1 MMDKSS
7 EAFRTI
13 TEVAE
18 NLDLPQHVLRF
29 WETRF
34 TQIKPLKRAGGRRY
48 YRPEDVQLITAIRR
62 LLYDEGFTI
71 RGVQRLLREKGAK
84 AITAGAVAT
93 PSLGHGAHN
102 PAGSAGAQ
110 ADEAQIDS
118 AGELLHVPNGGELR
132 HGANGSRQEYAVGS
146 VSQRPQVD
154 RLALQSVLE
163 ELSECQRILDGV
175 LHPRS

>member
-1 MMDKSS
+1 MDKSS

-18 NLDLPQHVLRF
+18 TLDVPQHVLRF

-34 TQIKPLKRAGGRRY
+34 SQIKPLKRAGGRRY

-84 AITAGAVAT
+84 AIGAG
-93 PSLGHGAHN
+93 G
-102 PAGSAGAQ
+102 GSASALGRS
-110 ADEAQIDS
+110 DPEAFGRGGEGTNDDRIDS
-118 AGELLHVPNGGELR
+118 AEELLRAANDAEVHR
-132 HGANGSRQEYAVGS
+132 SANGSRPEYDPAS
-146 VSQRPQVD
+146 VRQPPQLD
-154 RLALQSVLE
+154 RRALESVLN
-163 ELSECQRILDGV
+163 ELSECRRILDGV
-175 LHPRS
+175 LHRHS

>member
-1 MMDKSS
+1 MDKSS

-13 TEVAE
+13 TEVAG

-84 AITAGAVAT
+84 AIIAGAVPAFSMANEDT
-93 PSLGHGAHN
+93 RS
-102 PAGSAGAQ
+102 AGSAAAQ
-110 ADEAQIDS
+110 AGAEQINS
-118 AGELLHVPNGGELR
+118 ADELLHAQNGAEL
-132 HGANGSRQEYAVGS
+132 HHTANGSRQDDHFES
-146 VSQRPQVD
+146 VPRPPHVD
-154 RLALQSVLE
+154 RRALESILE
-163 ELSECQRILDGV
+163 ELGECRRILDGA

>member
-1 MMDKSS
+1 MDKSS

-18 NLDLPQHVLRF
+18 TLDLPQHVLRF

-34 TQIKPLKRAGGRRY
+34 SQIKPLKRAGGRRY

-84 AITAGAVAT
+84 AITAGAVPA
-93 PSLGHGAHN
+93 PSL
-102 PAGSAGAQ
+102 AGTDAGASEEPQ
-110 ADEAQIDS
+110 ASEDQIDS
-118 AGELLHVPNGGELR
+118 ADELLRASNGVEL
-132 HGANGSRQEYAVGS
+132 HNGANGSRPDHDPASAPPRRQI
-146 VSQRPQVD
+146 D
-154 RLALQSVLE
+154 RHALESVLE
-163 ELSECQRILDGV
+163 DLSECRRILDGV
-175 LHPRS
+175 LHPRG

>member
-1 MMDKSS
+1 MDKSS

-18 NLDLPQHVLRF
+18 TLDLPQHVLRF

-34 TQIKPLKRAGGRRY
+34 SQIKPLKRAGGRRY

-84 AITAGAVAT
+84 AITAGAAPS
-93 PSLGHGAHN
+93 PSLDRNDIEAS
-102 PAGSAGAQ
+102 PSAGAQ
-110 ADEAQIDS
+110 ASEDQIGS
-118 AGELLHVPNGGELR
+118 ADELLRARNGAVAR
-132 HGANGSRQEYAVGS
+132 QSANGTPQAPHPSSPA
-146 VSQRPQVD
+146 RPAGID
-154 RLALQSVLE
+154 LSALESVLAD
-163 ELSECQRILDGV
+163 LSECRRILDGV
-175 LHPRS
+175 LHPHG

>member
-1 MMDKSS
+1 MDKSS

-18 NLDLPQHVLRF
+18 TLDLPQHVLRF

-84 AITAGAVAT
+84 AITAGGASTTSSRGGDSDAVERQGVQ
-93 PSLGHGAHN
+93 PSEDQIE
-102 PAGSAGAQ
+102 S
-110 ADEAQIDS
+110 ADELLRASNGAEIHHRANDSRQDDDLASDPKRPQID
-118 AGELLHVPNGGELR
+118 R
-132 HGANGSRQEYAVGS
+132 R
-146 VSQRPQVD
+146 
-154 RLALQSVLE
+154 ALESILE
-163 ELSECQRILDGV
+163 DLSECR
-175 LHPRS
+175 

>member
-1 MMDKSS
+1 MDKSS

-34 TQIKPLKRAGGRRY
+34 SQIKPLKRAGGRRY

-84 AITAGAVAT
+84 AITAGAV
-93 PSLGHGAHN
+93 PPFGGRDN
-102 PAGSAGAQ
+102 GGSAASTGEGEIES
-110 ADEAQIDS
+110 ADEILHARNGAELHHDVNGAREQHAFAS
-118 AGELLHVPNGGELR
+118 A
-132 HGANGSRQEYAVGS
+132 
-146 VSQRPQVD
+146 PQVAALD
-154 RLALQSVLE
+154 RMALESVLQQ
-163 ELSECQRILDGV
+163 LSECRRILDGA
-175 LHPRS
+175 LHPHN

>member
-1 MMDKSS
+1 MDKSS

-18 NLDLPQHVLRF
+18 TLDLPQHVLRF

-48 YRPEDVQLITAIRR
+48 YRPEDVQLLTSIRR

-84 AITAGAVAT
+84 AIAAAAV
-93 PSLGHGAHN
+93 
-102 PAGSAGAQ
+102 PAPFDRRDESEPARSPAP
-110 ADEAQIDS
+110 ADEERIDS
-118 AGELLHVPNGGELR
+118 ADELLHAPNGTELH
-132 HGANGSRQEYAVGS
+132 HGDNGSRQELDHAS
-146 VSQRPQVD
+146 VPQRPSLD
-154 RLALQSVLE
+154 RSALESVLQ
-163 ELSECQRILDGV
+163 ELSECRRILDRV
-175 LHPRS
+175 LQPHD

>member
-1 MMDKSS
+1 MDKSS

-18 NLDLPQHVLRF
+18 TLDLPQHVLRF

-34 TQIKPLKRAGGRRY
+34 SQIKPLKRAGGRRY

-84 AITAGAVAT
+84 AITAGVVPAVSRSGNDDQAT
-93 PSLGHGAHN
+93 GARETRR
-102 PAGSAGAQ
+102 GE
-110 ADEAQIDS
+110 DEIDS
-118 AGELLHVPNGGELR
+118 DDGLLRDGDGTQAS
-132 HGANGSRQEYAVGS
+132 HGANGSPEDYPPASGRN
-146 VSQRPQVD
+146 RPASD
-154 RLALQSVLE
+154 RRALESVLE
-163 ELSECQRILDGV
+163 DLSECRRILDGV
-175 LHPRS
+175 LHPQA

>member
-1 MMDKSS
+1 MDKSS

-18 NLDLPQHVLRF
+18 TLDLPQHVLRF

-84 AITAGAVAT
+84 AITAGPVPASSARDGQVAGEL
-93 PSLGHGAHN
+93 P
-102 PAGSAGAQ
+102 
-110 ADEAQIDS
+110 S
-118 AGELLHVPNGGELR
+118 AGELHASNGAELAAR
-132 HGANGSRQEYAVGS
+132 ANHPMQEDAAVS
-146 VSQRPQVD
+146 APPQAQLD
-154 RLALQSVLE
+154 REAIESLLA
-163 ELSECQRILDGV
+163 ELTECRRILDGA
-175 LHPRS
+175 LHPRR

>member
-1 MMDKSS
+1 MDKSS

-18 NLDLPQHVLRF
+18 TLDLPQHVLRF

-48 YRPEDVQLITAIRR
+48 YRPEDVQLLTSIRR

-84 AITAGAVAT
+84 AIAAAAV
-93 PSLGHGAHN
+93 
-102 PAGSAGAQ
+102 PAPFDRRDESEPARSPAP
-110 ADEAQIDS
+110 ADEERIDS
-118 AGELLHVPNGGELR
+118 ADELLHAPNGTELH
-132 HGANGSRQEYAVGS
+132 HGDNGSRQEHDHAS
-146 VSQRPQVD
+146 VPQRPSLD
-154 RLALQSVLE
+154 RSALESVLQ
-163 ELSECQRILDGV
+163 ELSECRRILDRV
-175 LHPRS
+175 LQPHD

>member
-1 MMDKSS
+1 MDKSS

-13 TEVAE
+13 TEVAG

-84 AITAGAVAT
+84 AIIAGAVPAFSMANEDT
-93 PSLGHGAHN
+93 RS
-102 PAGSAGAQ
+102 AGSAAAQ
-110 ADEAQIDS
+110 AGAELINS
-118 AGELLHVPNGGELR
+118 ADELLHAQNGAEL
-132 HGANGSRQEYAVGS
+132 HHTANGSRQDDHFEFVP
-146 VSQRPQVD
+146 RPPHVD
-154 RLALQSVLE
+154 RRALESILE
-163 ELSECQRILDGV
+163 ELGECRRILDGA

>member
-34 TQIKPLKRAGGRRY
+34 AQIKPLKRAGGRRY

-71 RGVQRLLREKGAK
+71 RGVQRLLRENGAK
-84 AITAGAVAT
+84 AITAGAMARPV
-93 PSLGHGAHN
+93 GANHESAPIAK
-102 PAGSAGAQ
+102 PARG
-110 ADEAQIDS
+110 DEERSSPAN
-118 AGELLHVPNGGELR
+118 ELLRAPNGAELR
-132 HGANGSRQEYAVGS
+132 QVTADA
-146 VSQRPQVD
+146 PQPDFD
-154 RLALQSVLE
+154 RRAIESLLE
-163 ELSECQRILDGV
+163 ELSECRRILDNV
-175 LHPRS
+175 LRPHS

>member
-1 MMDKSS
+1 MDKSS

-18 NLDLPQHVLRF
+18 TLDLPQHVLRF

-34 TQIKPLKRAGGRRY
+34 SQIKPLKRAGGRRY

-84 AITAGAVAT
+84 AITAGAMSA
-93 PSLGHGAHN
+93 PSLGGSDDYAPGARQVR
-102 PAGSAGAQ
+102 AGE
-110 ADEAQIDS
+110 DQIDS
-118 AGELLHVPNGGELR
+118 DDELLRDGNGTQATQ
-132 HGANGSRQEYAVGS
+132 GANGSPQDYHPASGRD
-146 VSQRPQVD
+146 RPAID
-154 RLALQSVLE
+154 RRALESVLE
-163 ELSECQRILDGV
+163 DLSECRRILDGV
-175 LHPRS
+175 LHPPP

>member
-1 MMDKSS
+1 MDKSS

-18 NLDLPQHVLRF
+18 TLDLPQHVLRF

-34 TQIKPLKRAGGRRY
+34 SQIKPLKRAGGRRY

-84 AITAGAVAT
+84 AITAGAA
-93 PSLGHGAHN
+93 PAPALIHN
-102 PAGSAGAQ
+102 NNDAAAQ
-110 ADEAQIDS
+110 PLEDQIDS
-118 AGELLHVPNGGELR
+118 ADELR
-132 HGANGSRQEYAVGS
+132 AQNGPGADMGANGSQHGS
-146 VSQRPQVD
+146 DPGSISRPPRID
-154 RLALQSVLE
+154 RRALESVLE
-163 ELSECQRILDGV
+163 DLSECRRILEGV
-175 LHPRS
+175 LQPHG

>member
-1 MMDKSS
+1 MEKSA

-18 NLDLPQHVLRF
+18 NLEVPQHVLRF

-34 TQIKPLKRAGGRRY
+34 SQIKPLKRAGGRRY

-84 AITAGAVAT
+84 AITGGAGPPAMSERDVGALEERHSADAV
-93 PSLGHGAHN
+93 N
-102 PAGSAGAQ
+102 
-110 ADEAQIDS
+110 
-118 AGELLHVPNGGELR
+118 
-132 HGANGSRQEYAVGS
+132 GANGAHAAHDLATEAAALPVRAG
-146 VSQRPQVD
+146 PQTD
-154 RLALQSVLE
+154 RRALASLLD
-163 ELSECQRILDGV
+163 ELTECRRILERA
-175 LHPRS
+175 LHASE

>member
-1 MMDKSS
+1 MDKSA

-13 TEVAE
+13 TEVAA

-34 TQIKPLKRAGGRRY
+34 SQIKPLKRAGGRRY

-84 AITAGAVAT
+84 AVTAGAVPQPISDPEANWEDT
-93 PSLGHGAHN
+93 P
-102 PAGSAGAQ
+102 PARP
-110 ADEAQIDS
+110 
-118 AGELLHVPNGGELR
+118 VN
-132 HGANGSRQEYAVGS
+132 GANGAHDELTSETAALPTRAAPEID
-146 VSQRPQVD
+146 QRV
-154 RLALQSVLE
+154 LASLLD
-163 ELSECQRILDGV
+163 ELTECRRILDRA
-175 LHPRS
+175 LHASD

>member
-1 MMDKSS
+1 MNKSS

-18 NLDLPQHVLRF
+18 TLDLPQHVLRV

-84 AITAGAVAT
+84 AITAGAAPALT
-93 PSLGHGAHN
+93 LTHGDHR
-102 PAGSAGAQ
+102 ST
-110 ADEAQIDS
+110 ES
-118 AGELLHVPNGGELR
+118 T
-132 HGANGSRQEYAVGS
+132 AVS
-146 VSQRPQVD
+146 
-154 RLALQSVLE
+154 
-163 ELSECQRILDGV
+163 
-175 LHPRS
+175 

>member
-1 MMDKSS
+1 MNKSS

-18 NLDLPQHVLRF
+18 TLDLPQHVLRF

-84 AITAGAVAT
+84 AITAGPVPAASLAANNRETVASRGT
-93 PSLGHGAHN
+93 
-102 PAGSAGAQ
+102 Q
-110 ADEAQIDS
+110 ASEDQIDS
-118 AGELLHVPNGGELR
+118 A
-132 HGANGSRQEYAVGS
+132 
-146 VSQRPQVD
+146 
-154 RLALQSVLE
+154 
-163 ELSECQRILDGV
+163 
-175 LHPRS
+175 

>member
-1 MMDKSS
+1 MDKSS

-18 NLDLPQHVLRF
+18 TLDLPQHVLRF

-34 TQIKPLKRAGGRRY
+34 SQIKPLKRAGGRRY

-84 AITAGAVAT
+84 AITAGAVPA
-93 PSLGHGAHN
+93 PSLN
-102 PAGSAGAQ
+102 DRDAGASGEAQ
-110 ADEAQIDS
+110 ASEDQIDS
-118 AGELLHVPNGGELR
+118 ADELLRAPNGVELH
-132 HGANGSRQEYAVGS
+132 HGPNGSRPDHDPASAPPRRRIDRYA
-146 VSQRPQVD
+146 
-154 RLALQSVLE
+154 LESVLE
-163 ELSECQRILDGV
+163 DLSECRRILDGV
-175 LHPRS
+175 LHPHG

>member
-1 MMDKSS
+1 MDKSS

-18 NLDLPQHVLRF
+18 TLDLPQHVLRF

-71 RGVQRLLREKGAK
+71 RGVQRLAARERGQGDHERGCGSP
-84 AITAGAVAT
+84 IRDPRRTRQSCVG
-93 PSLGHGAHN
+93 GHARRR
-102 PAGSAGAQ
+102 
-110 ADEAQIDS
+110 AD
-118 AGELLHVPNGGELR
+118 R
-132 HGANGSRQEYAVGS
+132 CR
-146 VSQRPQVD
+146 
-154 RLALQSVLE
+154 
-163 ELSECQRILDGV
+163 
-175 LHPRS
+175 

>member
-71 RGVQRLLREKGAK
+71 RGVQRLLRERGAKGITAGGVAPGLGGKDVREPIGAAPHADEEQIGSAGESQRTPNGAEFGHPANGAK
-84 AITAGAVAT
+84 ARHPDFGRGAI
-93 PSLGHGAHN
+93 
-102 PAGSAGAQ
+102 
-110 ADEAQIDS
+110 E
-118 AGELLHVPNGGELR
+118 
-132 HGANGSRQEYAVGS
+132 
-146 VSQRPQVD
+146 
-154 RLALQSVLE
+154 SVLE
-163 ELSECQRILDGV
+163 ELSECRRILDGV

>member
-1 MMDKSS
+1 MDKSS

-18 NLDLPQHVLRF
+18 TLDLPQHVLRF

-34 TQIKPLKRAGGRRY
+34 SQIKPLKRAGGRRY

-84 AITAGAVAT
+84 AITAGAIPPLSVGGNNDHALGPPRAR
-93 PSLGHGAHN
+93 PSE
-102 PAGSAGAQ
+102 
-110 ADEAQIDS
+110 DQIDF
-118 AGELLHVPNGGELR
+118 AGELRARNGAEA
-132 HGANGSRQEYAVGS
+132 HQGANGLRQDPDPASG
-146 VSQRPQVD
+146 PNHPPID
-154 RLALQSVLE
+154 RRALESVLE
-163 ELSECQRILDGV
+163 DLSECRRILQTV
-175 LHPRS
+175 LHPRP

>member
-1 MMDKSS
+1 MDKSS

-18 NLDLPQHVLRF
+18 TLDLPQHVLRF

-34 TQIKPLKRAGGRRY
+34 SQIKPLKRAGGRRY

-84 AITAGAVAT
+84 AITAGAMPAASRSANEVHA
-93 PSLGHGAHN
+93 PGA
-102 PAGSAGAQ
+102 GQAQ
-110 ADEAQIDS
+110 GGEDQIDS
-118 AGELLHVPNGGELR
+118 DDELFRDRNGTQAR
-132 HGANGSRQEYAVGS
+132 HGANGSPQDYHPGS
-146 VSQRPQVD
+146 GGNRSAIER
-154 RLALQSVLE
+154 RALESVLE
-163 ELSECQRILDGV
+163 ELSECLCILDGV
-175 LHPRS
+175 LHPPP

>member
-1 MMDKSS
+1 MDKSS

-18 NLDLPQHVLRF
+18 TLDLPQHVLRF

-34 TQIKPLKRAGGRRY
+34 SQIKPLKRAGGRRY

-84 AITAGAVAT
+84 TITAGAMGTRSLNRNEGEISPSPGVEAGEDQIGSADEPVRVRNGAVARANGAPQDHD
-93 PSLGHGAHN
+93 PSPLPQ
-102 PAGSAGAQ
+102 PAGL
-110 ADEAQIDS
+110 D
-118 AGELLHVPNGGELR
+118 LK
-132 HGANGSRQEYAVGS
+132 
-146 VSQRPQVD
+146 
-154 RLALQSVLE
+154 ALESVLAD
-163 ELSECQRILDGV
+163 LSECRRILDGV
-175 LHPRS
+175 LHPHG

>member
-1 MMDKSS
+1 MDKSS

-18 NLDLPQHVLRF
+18 TLDLPQHVLRF

-84 AITAGAVAT
+84 AITAGAVPT
-93 PSLGHGAHN
+93 PSLGRDLDEGGASGVAR
-102 PAGSAGAQ
+102 PSEDQ
-110 ADEAQIDS
+110 IESADE
-118 AGELLHVPNGGELR
+118 LLRAPNGVEL
-132 HGANGSRQEYAVGS
+132 HHSGNGSRPHRDAAS
-146 VSQRPQVD
+146 LPTRPEID
-154 RLALQSVLE
+154 RRALESVLRD
-163 ELSECQRILDGV
+163 LSECRRILDGV

>member
-1 MMDKSS
+1 MDKGS

-18 NLDLPQHVLRF
+18 TLDLPQHVLRF

-34 TQIKPLKRAGGRRY
+34 TQIRPLKRAGGRRY

-84 AITAGAVAT
+84 AITAGAVPAL
-93 PSLGHGAHN
+93 SLSGDDHHA
-102 PAGSAGAQ
+102 PAARERSPPEG
-110 ADEAQIDS
+110 EIDS
-118 AGELLHVPNGGELR
+118 ADELLRGPNGTQA
-132 HGANGSRQEYAVGS
+132 HYSANGSPQDCHPASGRN
-146 VSQRPQVD
+146 RPAID
-154 RLALQSVLE
+154 RRALESVLE
-163 ELSECQRILDGV
+163 DLSECRRILDGV
-175 LHPRS
+175 LHPRP

>member
-1 MMDKSS
+1 MDKSS

-84 AITAGAVAT
+84 AITAEAVPT
-93 PSLGHGAHN
+93 PLSDSDDRQ
-102 PAGSAGAQ
+102 PAPAAAAAEEEQIGSTC
-110 ADEAQIDS
+110 
-118 AGELLHVPNGGELR
+118 ELLQAPNGAESR
-132 HGANGSRQEYAVGS
+132 PSANRARQEYDVAS
-146 VSQRPQVD
+146 IPQPPQID
-154 RLALQSVLE
+154 RHALQSIRE
-163 ELSECQRILDGV
+163 ELSECRRILDGV
-175 LHPRS
+175 LQPRG